1 LPFVSPALAGWWQ
14 ALSARERGLCVA
26 GAAAVFLA
34 LGYFWLYAPQVA
46 RNAVLQAQIQAQREV
61 LQHLNQ
67 TAARV
72 KTLRDAA
79 GAAVVVSADI
89 RQTLIDS
96 SRQMQVAD
104 AIVEQRLGDDG
115 SVDIRLQ
122 QLDFDRLAAWLTAL
136 RQHGI
141 AVEEAELTRAG
152 DGLVSGRLRLAA
164 VDGRA

>member
-1 LPFVSPALAGWWQ
+1 LRFVSPALAGRWQ
-14 ALSARERGLCVA
+14 AFSARERGLCVA
-26 GAAAVFLA
+26 GATAVFVA

-46 RNAVLQAQIQAQREV
+46 RNAVLHGQIQAQRDV

-67 TAARV
+67 VVARV
-72 KTLRDAA
+72 KPLRDAA
-79 GAAVVVSADI
+79 GAPVAVPANI
-89 RQTLIDS
+89 GQTLADS

-122 QLDFDRLAAWLTAL
+122 QLDFDRLAAWLAAL
-136 RQHGI
+136 RRHGI

-164 VDGRA
+164 MDGRA